1 MSKNGLSIKKLLVPQ
16 KVANHTIVRVARL
29 LLKLRKLRQPDTD
42 TATRLPLK
50 LLAKKTVTLTMFAK
64 LADLSINFPTCR
76 RQDMLRAN
84 GLLT

>member
-1 MSKNGLSIKKLLVPQ
+1 MRKNGLSIKKLLVPQ

-50 LLAKKTVTLTMFAK
+50 RLAKKTVTLIMFAK
-64 LADLSINFPTCR
+64 LADLPKNFPICQERDT
-76 RQDMLRAN
+76 LRAN
-84 GLLT
+84 GSLI